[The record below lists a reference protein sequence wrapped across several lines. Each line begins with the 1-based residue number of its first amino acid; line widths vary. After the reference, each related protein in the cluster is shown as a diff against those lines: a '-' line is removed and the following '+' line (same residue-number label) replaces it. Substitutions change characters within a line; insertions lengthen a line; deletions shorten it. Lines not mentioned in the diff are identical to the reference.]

1 MHNVEM
7 MDADKEPAAGEEK
20 LSLPKSDLD
29 DIKSYVKTYFAYY
42 PVHENEKDIPNREG
56 DPPQSLN
63 EQKINAKSDNI
74 VDDAG
79 QSSKAEGNEGEVDS
93 TYTDKVQKENRH
105 NTIAEID
112 EGIRD
117 ERLKES
123 EKDLHN
129 TDEDL
134 SKAITL
140 YVPPSPPAYPTGIID
155 SVVAAIDTCDL
166 QGNTYSQSYIS
177 DSVVAATSQAENI
190 RSMKVTPVERS
201 IYEIIQGL
209 CIPIGISWNLTNEVY
224 VPIHCHRGHA
234 DEIKKLAEML
244 STYLTISNFF
254 KNKERT
260 DWSLLEAYKEK
271 IDHHPFDVQI
281 VDGIV
286 QQSSSTLN
294 CGLFV
299 AAYAE
304 YLSDRHQIPSLEF
317 DLEKHHT
324 IYASLLWDY
333 GVNKAYTGY
342 VSDNQDLPRPKRT
355 FIPPENTEMIHV
367 EP

>member
-29 DIKSYVKTYFAYY
+29 DIKSYVKTY
-42 PVHENEKDIPNREG
+42 
-56 DPPQSLN
+56 
-63 EQKINAKSDNI
+63 
-74 VDDAG
+74 
-79 QSSKAEGNEGEVDS
+79 
-93 TYTDKVQKENRH
+93 
-105 NTIAEID
+105 
-112 EGIRD
+112 
-117 ERLKES
+117 ES
-123 EKDLHN
+123 EEDLHN

-140 YVPPSPPAYPTGIID
+140 YVPPSPPAYPIGIID

-177 DSVVAATSQAENI
+177 DSFIAATSQ
-190 RSMKVTPVERS
+190 
-201 IYEIIQGL
+201 
-209 CIPIGISWNLTNEVY
+209 
-224 VPIHCHRGHA
+224 
-234 DEIKKLAEML
+234 
-244 STYLTISNFF
+244 
-254 KNKERT
+254 
-260 DWSLLEAYKEK
+260 
-271 IDHHPFDVQI
+271 
-281 VDGIV
+281 
-286 QQSSSTLN
+286 
-294 CGLFV
+294 
-299 AAYAE
+299 
-304 YLSDRHQIPSLEF
+304 F

>member
-79 QSSKAEGNEGEVDS
+79 QSSKPEGNEGEVDS

-166 QGNTYSQSYIS
+166 QGNTYSRSYIS
-177 DSVVAATSQAENI
+177 DSVIAATSQ
-190 RSMKVTPVERS
+190 VPV
-201 IYEIIQGL
+201 
-209 CIPIGISWNLTNEVY
+209 CKTNLTYVRKKPAKKNWQPSKLYQSPFVNIFYSGSKDKEV
-224 VPIHCHRGHA
+224 IQSC
-234 DEIKKLAEML
+234 KKLNYPFEGHNI
-244 STYLTISNFF
+244 YGPYV
-254 KNKERT
+254 KELFSKFSLWMSVGLYRT
-260 DWSLLEAYKEK
+260 QASR
-271 IDHHPFDVQI
+271 
-281 VDGIV
+281 
-286 QQSSSTLN
+286 N

-304 YLSDRHQIPSLEF
+304 YLSDGHQIPSLEF

-355 FIPPENTEMIHV
+355 FIPPENTEMIHI